1 MAAGPFPSNDELAN
15 ASLITASTTFQSTTG
30 ASTAPGEDVRAE
42 PSGFDQVGSTV
53 WFRYVAPTTGAS
65 SVNTFGSNFDTTLQ
79 VFAVTD
85 PSQPVSY
92 SNLTQIA
99 SNDDSRIGS
108 TVNPDFRNSTVDFS
122 AAAGQT
128 YYIQVGGFK
137 PATISEGQTGN
148 LSLNV
153 TPVCFTSGTLIR
165 TRRGDVP
172 VEHLAVGD
180 VAVTASGGQRPI
192 RWIGHTTLD
201 GCGREFRAV
210 QPVRIAAGA
219 FGESRPSQDL
229 FVSPGHAVCIDVL
242 GEVLIPASRL
252 INGATVAQVEV
263 DAVTYWHVELDSHD
277 ILIANGLPAESY
289 IDCGNRNFF
298 ATGQGA
304 VDPVRSSSLAD
315 YCRPLAD
322 ESVIRAVRSRLH
334 TRALD
339 LGWTCATDPLAGLH
353 LVADGLVIRPDVAG
367 TTARFLLPADAQD
380 VLLVSDTS
388 VPADLGESS
397 DERRLGVSLS
407 GLSVDDGLTG
417 RREIAL
423 DDPRLDAGFHA
434 LETEGGA
441 HRWTNG
447 QAHLPS
453 SLWVGC
459 RGHVFVR
466 VDCQANDL
474 MRWVAPIGAV
484 EASRPV
490 SAMPHLRIVVSAA

>member
-1 MAAGPFPSNDELAN
+1 MASGPFPTNDELAN
-15 ASLITASTTFQSTTG
+15 ASLITAGATFQSTTG

-53 WFRYVAPTTGAS
+53 WFRYVAPTTGTS

-79 VFAVTD
+79 VFALTN

-122 AAAGQT
+122 ASAGQT
-128 YYIQVGGFK
+128 YYIQVGGFR

-153 TPVCFTSGTLIR
+153 TPVCFVSGTLIR

-172 VEHLAVGD
+172 VEHLAIGD
-180 VAVTASGGQRPI
+180 LALTASGDQRPI
-192 RWIGHTTLD
+192 RWIGCTTLD
-201 GCGREFRAV
+201 CRGREARAV

-219 FGESRPSQDL
+219 FGESQPSLDL

-252 INGATVAQVEV
+252 VNGATVAQVEV

-289 IDCGNRNFF
+289 IDCGNRDFF
-298 ATGQGA
+298 ATEQGA
-304 VDPVRSSSLAD
+304 IDPVRTGSVAD

-322 ESVIRAVRSRLH
+322 ETVIKAVRSRLRD
-334 TRALD
+334 RALA
-339 LGWTCATDPLAGLH
+339 LGWQLDTDPLADLH
-353 LVADGLVIRPDVAG
+353 IVADGRVIRPEVDGA
-367 TTARFLLPADAQD
+367 TARFLLPVEAKEVWLA
-380 VLLVSDTS
+380 SNAS
-388 VPADLGESS
+388 VPADMGDSG
-397 DERRLGVSLS
+397 DGRCLGVDVCA
-407 GLSVDDGLTG
+407 LSVDDGLTG

-441 HRWTNG
+441 HRWTDGRAN
-447 QAHLPS
+447 LPA
-453 SLWVGC
+453 SLWAGC

-466 VDCQANDL
+466 VECQANDL
-474 MRWVAPIGAV
+474 TRWVAPAGAIEV
-484 EASRPV
+484 SRPIA
-490 SAMPHLRIVVSAA
+490 AMPHLRLVVSAA